1 MSRIPQ
7 HFIDEMAAADLV
19 AIIGKRIELKRAGN
33 EYAALC
39 PFHSE
44 NSPSFTV
51 APEKGFYHCFGCGA
65 HGNAINFVMR
75 FDQLEFI
82 PAVELV
88 AKELGRAVPRDE
100 RPTARPAGASPHAAL
115 YGLAEAAKTFFRDQL
130 ASDSA
135 AAYLAGRGISTQIA
149 STYELGYAPNDWSAL
164 KRSIASSRE
173 RDLLSIGLLAK
184 SDRASGRTYDRFR
197 ERLMFPIRDERGR
210 VAGFGGRA
218 TGAGTPKY
226 LNSPESEIFRKNQ
239 VLYGLWQALQAQ
251 RRLPRVLVVEGFI
264 DAVTL
269 AQYDAGP
276 AVATMGTAFSDA
288 HAALLYRYTDQ
299 AYFCFDGDRAGRA
312 AAFNAARTV
321 LPHLGGERQAA
332 FVFLPDGE
340 DPDSLVRRR
349 GVEDFHQL
357 LGQAQPLSEFLFA
370 ELQRGVD
377 LAGIEGRARLAER
390 AFPIIDTIPQG
401 AFQELMRRHLIALTG
416 LSGRPSSTP

>member
-19 AIIGKRIELKRAGN
+19 TIIGKRVELKRAGN
-33 EYAALC
+33 EYTARC

-51 APEKGFYHCFGCGA
+51 AQEKGFYHCFGCGA
-65 HGNAINFVMR
+65 HGNAINFIMAFER
-75 FDQLEFI
+75 LDFI

-88 AKELGRAVPRDE
+88 AKEVGREVPREE
-100 RPTARPAGASPHAAL
+100 RPFRPTGIASYAAL
-115 YGLAEAAKTFFRDQL
+115 YGLAEAAKSFYRDQL
-130 ASDSA
+130 TSEQAV
-135 AAYLAGRGISTQIA
+135 AYLAGRDISTSA
-149 STYELGYAPNDWSAL
+149 AKLYELGYAPNEWSAL
-164 KRSIASSRE
+164 KHGIAGSRE
-173 RDLLSIGLLAK
+173 RDLLAIGLLAK
-184 SDRASGRTYDRFR
+184 SERASGRTYDRFR

-210 VAGFGGRA
+210 VVGFGGRA
-218 TGAGTPKY
+218 IGSATPKY
-226 LNSPESEIFRKNQ
+226 LNSPDSEIFRKKQ

-264 DAVTL
+264 DVVTM
-269 AQYDAGP
+269 AQYDAGA

-288 HAALLYRYTDQ
+288 HATLLFRYTDQ
-299 AYFCFDGDRAGRA
+299 VYFCFDGDRAGRA
-312 AAFNAARTV
+312 AAYSAARTV

-332 FVFLPDGE
+332 FVFLPECE
-340 DPDSLVRRR
+340 DPDSLVRSR

-357 LGQAQPLSEFLFA
+357 LSQAQPLSEFLFA

-390 AFPIIDTIPQG
+390 AFPVIDTIAEG
-401 AFQELMRRHLIALTG
+401 AFKELMRRHLVALTG
-416 LSGRPSSTP
+416 LSGRPTA